1 MSTLMT
7 GKKALL
13 EMLKAEGVEYIF
25 GNPGTSEGPIIDAL
39 EDYPEFKY
47 ILTLQEGVAVGMGEA
62 YARATGRA
70 AFVSLHIDS
79 GLANGISLMQ
89 DAFTTGTPMVVVS
102 ANYDTRKL
110 AERKTD
116 LADMVRSVTK
126 WSVELTHPDQIPSV
140 MRRAFNEANS
150 HPKGPVYVG
159 LTSNALDDEAEMNI
173 VPSTPVYD
181 AGGPDPAGIA
191 QAADMLAGSER
202 GIMIIGDRVGEAD
215 AVQETVH
222 IAETLGLPVYQ
233 APGANVGFPTTHP
246 QFMGALALRRSEH
259 REVIRRADVV
269 LAVGADIFSDL
280 FYFTDIQLEEAT
292 KLIHI
297 DPRPGMVGRSEP
309 TDIGILANP
318 KLALP
323 ALVSAVEARLIDR
336 QRTAIDDRRSAVADA
351 RTAERSTYETA
362 AAKTWDNALMTPAR
376 MLSALSDALPDNA
389 VVVDDSVSS
398 KAAVRHYIQGENPGD
413 IIGGRGG
420 AIGWGI
426 GATMGAQCANPD
438 RQVVGIMGDGSSMMT
453 IQGLW
458 SAANDNIPCIFV
470 ICNNGMYRVL
480 KVNMDIYKKDVLQEE
495 EAGSSYLYMDF
506 PTPFDV
512 AAIANSMGVH
522 GERITKPEEI
532 KPAIDRAIASGKP
545 ALLDMVIDGA
555 L

>member
-1 MSTLMT
+1 MPTLMT

-47 ILTLQEGVAVGMGEA
+47 ILTLQEGVAVGMGDA

-116 LADMVRSVTK
+116 LPEMVRSVTK

-159 LTSNALDDEAEMNI
+159 LTSNALDGEAEMNI
-173 VPSTPVYD
+173 VPSTQVYD
-181 AGGPDPAGIA
+181 AGGPDPAGVV
-191 QAADMLAGSER
+191 QAAQLLVGSER

-215 AVQETVH
+215 AVNEAVQ
-222 IAETLGLPVYQ
+222 IAELLGLPVYQ

-246 QFMGALALRRSEH
+246 QFMGALALRRAEH
-259 REVIRRADVV
+259 REVISRADSV

-280 FYFTDIQLEEAT
+280 FYLTDIQLQEST
-292 KLIHI
+292 TLIHI
-297 DPRPGMVGRSEP
+297 DPRPGAIGRSEP

-323 ALVSAVEARLIDR
+323 ALCKIVKTGLSAT
-336 QRTAIDDRRSAVADA
+336 QKTAIDDRRTAVEEA
-351 RTAERSTYETA
+351 RRAERSAYEA
-362 AAKTWDNALMTPAR
+362 GVAEKWDNALMTPAR
-376 MLSALSDALPDNA
+376 MLSALSDALPENA
-389 VVVDDSVSS
+389 VVLDDSVSS
-398 KAAVRHYIQGENPGD
+398 KAALRHYIQGEKPGD
-413 IIGGRGG
+413 LIGGRGG

-426 GATMGAQCANPD
+426 GATMGAQCANLD
-438 RQVVGIMGDGSSMMT
+438 RPVIGIMGDGSSMMT

-458 SAANDNIPCIFV
+458 TAANDNIPCVFV

-480 KVNMDIYKKDVLQEE
+480 KVNMDIYKKDILHEE

-532 KPAIDRAIASGKP
+532 KPALDRALASGKP

>member
-1 MSTLMT
+1 MPTMMT

-47 ILTLQEGVAVGMGEA
+47 ILALQEGVAVGMGEA

-116 LADMVRSVTK
+116 LAEMVRSVTK

-140 MRRAFNEANS
+140 IRRAFNEANT
-150 HPKGPVYVG
+150 HPRGPVYVG
-159 LTSNALDDEAEMNI
+159 LTSNALDGEAEMNI
-173 VPSTPVYD
+173 IPSTQVYD
-181 AGGPDPAGIA
+181 AGGPDPDGIA
-191 QAADMLAGSER
+191 QAADLLTGSER
-202 GIMIIGDRVGEAD
+202 GIMLIGDRVGEAD
-215 AVQETVH
+215 AVQEAVE
-222 IAETLGLPVYQ
+222 IAELLGLPVYQ
-233 APGANVGFPTTHP
+233 APGGNVGFPTTHP
-246 QFMGALALRRSEH
+246 QFMGALALRR
-259 REVIRRADVV
+259 
-269 LAVGADIFSDL
+269 FSDL
-280 FYFTDIQLEEAT
+280 FYFTDVQLQEST

-297 DPRPGMVGRSEP
+297 DSRPGAVGRSEP
-309 TDIGILANP
+309 TNIGILASP

-323 ALVSAVEARLIDR
+323 TLSKAIAAGLTDSQKI
-336 QRTAIDDRRSAVADA
+336 AIDDRRAAVADA
-351 RTAERSTYETA
+351 RKAERTAYEA
-362 AAKTWDNALMTPAR
+362 GVAELWDNDLMTPAR
-376 MLSALSDALPDNA
+376 MMSALADALPDDA
-389 VVVDDSVSS
+389 VVLDDSVSS
-398 KAAVRHYIQGENPGD
+398 KQALRHYIQGQNPGD
-413 IIGGRGG
+413 LIGGRGG

-426 GATMGAQCANPD
+426 GATMGAKCANPD
-438 RQVVGIMGDGSSMMT
+438 RPVIGIIGDGSSMMT

-458 SAANDNIPCIFV
+458 TAANENIPCVFV

-532 KPAIDRAIASGKP
+532 KPALDRALASGKP